1 MCKIVLHGFSGILD
15 IQNSSGS
22 SLILDKGM
30 YAVNPQVSKT
40 KQTYQCPQDNKEVA
54 YRGLVRPILEYGSC
68 VWGPHW

>member
-40 KQTYQCPQDNKEVA
+40 KKTYQCPQDVKEVA
-54 YRGLVRPILEYGSC
+54 YRGLVRPSLEYGSC